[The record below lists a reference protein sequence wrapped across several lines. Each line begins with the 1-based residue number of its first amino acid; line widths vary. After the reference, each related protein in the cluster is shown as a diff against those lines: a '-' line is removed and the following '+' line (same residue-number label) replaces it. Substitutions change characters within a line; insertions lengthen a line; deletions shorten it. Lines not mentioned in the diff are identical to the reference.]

1 MTLFYAIRN
10 THPLFVTTLPSSKF
24 TRVRVTWLAYAMLAY
39 YAAMQAA
46 LGPLMPF
53 LRAELGLSY
62 RVAGLHLSLFAAGM
76 VISGF
81 IGDGLSHRWGRYAI
95 FWGGG
100 FGMAVGGLILIGGNQ
115 ALLTLSGSFGM
126 GLGGSLLLLL
136 IQATLADQHG
146 TQRTI
151 ALTEANI
158 AASLTATATPLLM
171 GGFESYGLGWRGAI
185 LGIVGGLILVYLV
198 SFREPLP
205 TSPQNSHEPL
215 HHPAENRQ
223 VSLTQPPLPSRFWAY
238 CVVIGLCV
246 GTEWSIIFWAA
257 DFLEQAIGLSKINAA
272 SLMSLFFGAVML
284 GRVIGSYASRFMPS
298 NRLLIITIGIVLVG
312 FPLFW
317 LAPFAWLNVTGLFV
331 LGLGTANLFPLSMSI
346 ALSLAPQQVDT
357 ASARVV
363 MSAGIAML
371 TAPFILG
378 WLADTV
384 GIQLAYSIVPLLLL
398 AALAII

>member
-1 MTLFYAIRN
+1 MTVLA
-10 THPLFVTTLPSSKF
+10 PSNF
-24 TRVRVTWLAYAMLAY
+24 TRARATWLAYGMLAY

-62 RVAGLHLSLFAAGM
+62 RIAGLHFSLFAVGA
-76 VISGF
+76 VLSGLM
-81 IGDGLSHRWGRYAI
+81 GDGLSRRWGRYAI

-100 FGMAVGGLILIGGNQ
+100 FGMAIGGLILIGGNQ
-115 ALLTLSGSFGM
+115 ASLTLSGSFGM
-126 GLGGSLLLLL
+126 GIGGSLLLMLV
-136 IQATLADQHG
+136 QATLADLHG
-146 TQRTI
+146 AQRTI

-158 AASLTATATPLLM
+158 AASLAATATPLLM
-171 GGFESYGLGWRGAI
+171 GGFESYGWGWRGAI
-185 LGIVGGLILVYLV
+185 LCIVGGLILVYLI

-205 TSPQNSHEPL
+205 SSPQILHET
-215 HHPAENRQ
+215 
-223 VSLTQPPLPSRFWAY
+223 VSKPSPLPPRFLAY

-257 DFLEQAIGLSKINAA
+257 DFLEQAIGLSKIKAA
-272 SLMSLFFGAVML
+272 SLMSLFFGAVLL
-284 GRVIGSYASRFMPS
+284 GRIIGSYASRLMPS
-298 NRLLIITIGIVLVG
+298 NRLLVITIGIVLVG
-312 FPLFW
+312 FPFFW
-317 LAPFAWLNVTGLFV
+317 LAPFAWLNVVGLFV

-346 ALSLAPQQVDT
+346 ALSLAPQQIDT

-378 WLADTV
+378 WLADAV
-384 GIQLAYSIVPLLLL
+384 GIQSAYSIVPLLLL
-398 AALAII
+398 TALAVMKS